1 MNSVEKDN
9 ILQQSYC
16 CAGNYG
22 KKVADMLLSGHK
34 CAEKEFE
41 KLAMLTFAIDTL
53 ICYNAPLEEETCVLV
68 DDGGET
74 PTLTCTTTTTEYT
87 NCLTETEADAV
98 AEIITDICKLCDCDN
113 N

>member
-9 ILQQSYC
+9 ILQQAYC

-22 KKVADMLLSGHK
+22 NKVANLLLSGDK

-41 KLAMLTFAIDTL
+41 KLAMLTSAIDAL
-53 ICYNAPLEEETCVLV
+53 ICYNAPLEEEVCELV
-68 DDGGET
+68 DGV
-74 PTLTCTTTTTEYT
+74 LTCTTTTTEYT